1 MGTPPLP
8 LAGIRVLELTVA
20 WAGPFCGKLLAGYGA
35 QVIKIEAPHRPDLH
49 RGSLNP
55 MPGGSGTYPQNDP
68 GEHPWNRS
76 GLFNERH
83 RNKLGLSLDLAAPEG
98 KAIFEKLVALADILL
113 VNFRARMLDNLGL
126 DYSVLRAINPQLV
139 LVLMPGFG
147 NTGPYKDLSAF
158 GMTIE
163 AITGATELTGYPDGL
178 PLMSGITW
186 PDPVSGLLAAGA
198 ILAALRDRGRSG
210 RGQLIELSQ
219 MEVAVGFLGAPILDY
234 AVNGR
239 LQGRAGNHH
248 PGMAPHGVYR
258 CRGEDDWLALSVQTN
273 AQWQALA
280 GVLGRPE
287 LASTPRFA
295 TRTAR
300 LRRPDELDALVEA
313 WTRTQ
318 DRDDT
323 AERLRAAGVPAA
335 AVRRHAEL
343 MTDEHLAER
352 RFFETVAHR
361 EAGTF
366 PYQAMAG
373 FQLERTPGH
382 ANRPAPRFG
391 EHNDFVLR
399 ELLGLDAAAIAGL
412 AAREIISDRPFAASP
427 LAL

>member
-1 MGTPPLP
+1 MATTRPL
-8 LAGIRVLELTVA
+8 LAGLRVLELTVA

-49 RGSLNP
+49 RGSLQP
-55 MPGGSGTYPQNDP
+55 TPGGAGTYPQNDP
-68 GEHPWNRS
+68 GEHPWNRA

-98 KAIFEKLVALADILL
+98 KAILEKLVALADVLL

-126 DYSVLRAINPQLV
+126 DYPVLQEINPQLI

-147 NTGPYKDLSAF
+147 VTGPYKDLSAF
-158 GMTIE
+158 GTTIE
-163 AITGATELTGYPDGL
+163 AITGATELTGYPDDL

-198 ILAALRDRGRSG
+198 ILAALRERGRTGHG
-210 RGQLIELSQ
+210 RLIELSQ

-239 LQGRAGNHH
+239 LQGRAGNRHNV
-248 PGMAPHGVYR
+248 MAPHGVYR
-258 CRGEDDWLALSVQTN
+258 CRGEDEWLALSIWTD
-273 AQWQALA
+273 AQWRALA
-280 GVLGRPE
+280 GALGGPE
-287 LASTPRFA
+287 LASAPRFA

-300 LRRPDELDALVEA
+300 LRRRDELDARVEA
-313 WTRTQ
+313 WTREQ
-318 DRDDT
+318 DRDEA

-335 AVRRHAEL
+335 PVRRHAEL
-343 MTDEHLAER
+343 MADAHLAAR
-352 RFFETVAHR
+352 RFFETVAHP
-361 EAGTF
+361 ETGSF

-373 FQLERTPGH
+373 FRLERTPGH
-382 ANRPAPRFG
+382 ADRPAPMFG
-391 EHNDFVLR
+391 QHNDYVLR
-399 ELLGLDAAAIAGL
+399 ELLGLDAAEVADLAG
-412 AAREIISDRPFAASP
+412 RQVISDRPLTASP